1 MLAYD
6 DFGRG
11 VNIIEG
17 NAVLGVGDIGIQV
30 TAGIPLS
37 PFLPSPSLPLL
48 PSLPPLT
55 AYTPS
60 PLLICIRHVNLII
73 FFFFVIP

>member
-37 PFLPSPSLPLL
+37 
-48 PSLPPLT
+48 LPPLSLSS
-55 AYTPS
+55 PS
-60 PLLICIRHVNLII
+60 HCLYPFPSSNMHSPRQSYYI
-73 FFFFVIP
+73 FFFVIP